1 MEITEKREG
10 ESNNSSKDLNNNDNI
25 NNDLTDSDGNNT
37 SKEAEERRA
46 PIQVPN
52 WLLISPFIWFSHFL
66 QHKFVFWYTRR
77 TPGVRTQTAYE
88 DNIKKIVDFSTVEG
102 FWVCYCHLA
111 RPSTLPSPTDLHLF
125 KEGIRPLWEDSA
137 NCNGGKWIIR
147 FKKVVSGRFWEDLVR
162 KNTTCNNLFSDIL
175 IRFCSMNKLFH
186 GKYSDIMVEDGA
198 MRQESENSL
207 VDYRGCYSALSQVLA
222 LVGDQLDY
230 GDNVCGAVLSIRFN
244 EDILSV
250 WNRNASDHQAVMAL
264 RDSIKRHL
272 KLPQSYVME
281 YKPHDASLRDN
292 SSYRNTWLRG

>member
-1 MEITEKREG
+1 MESVAEREL
-10 ESNNSSKDLNNNDNI
+10 ESNNNTNGDDAQPILDSSSPSSVKQRAEEEKSEDAPQ
-25 NNDLTDSDGNNT
+25 
-37 SKEAEERRA
+37 SKE
-46 PIQVPN
+46 
-52 WLLISPFIWFSHFL
+52 LLARCLPLFFVSCK
-66 QHKFVFWYTRR
+66 QYKFVFWYTRR
-77 TPGVRTQTAYE
+77 TPGVRTQTSYE

-111 RPSTLPSPTDLHLF
+111 RPSSLPSPTDLHIF

-147 FKKVVSGRFWEDLVR
+147 FKKVVSGRFWEDLV
-162 KNTTCNNLFSDIL
+162 
-175 IRFCSMNKLFH
+175 
-186 GKYSDIMVEDGA
+186 
-198 MRQESENSL
+198 
-207 VDYRGCYSALSQVLA
+207 LA

-230 GDNVCGAVLSIRFN
+230 GDNICGAVLSIRFN

-264 RDSIKRHL
+264 RDAIKRHL
-272 KLPQSYVME
+272 KLPHSYVME